1 MKRETT
7 VLVCVVAALVL
18 VGLLVV
24 YSASAAHPSVDRQLQ
39 RHLVYVAIGTLAL
52 VASASFDYHRF
63 GHPVVFRVIAL
74 ISLTLLVLVLLPGF
88 GAEEGGARRW
98 LVVAGQPFQP
108 SELAK
113 FAMILL
119 LAVKL
124 SENQEQLGSFVAGF
138 LPPVFIMLT
147 FTFLIV
153 LENDLGVPSVMTAVA
168 MIMII
173 AAGARWRHIVIAVV
187 PLIAAA
193 AALSL
198 AAPHRVRRLMAFAD
212 PWKYRDNE
220 SFQLIQSLA
229 AFVRGGVLGQGPG
242 AGEQKLFYL
251 PAAHTDFIFAVW
263 AEEMGLIGCLALIG
277 LFVLLVSTG
286 VRIALGARELF
297 GALLAVGIT
306 ALIAVQGSVNM
317 AVTCGLLPT
326 KGLPLPFISWGGSS
340 LVVLMFLSGILLN
353 IGLQGESL
361 GVARHPA
368 DQEA

>member
-1 MKRETT
+1 
-7 VLVCVVAALVL
+7 VVAALVL

-24 YSASAAHPSVDRQLQ
+24 YSASAAHAAVDRQLQ

-52 VASASFDYHRF
+52 VTAASFDYHRLA
-63 GHPVVFRVIAL
+63 HPVVFRLFAL
-74 ISLTLLVLVLLPGF
+74 ISLTLLVVVLLPGM

-98 LVVAGQPFQP
+98 IVVAGQPFQP
-108 SELAK
+108 SEFAK

-124 SENQEQLGSFVAGF
+124 SENQEQLGNFFTGF
-138 LPPVFIMLT
+138 LPPVLIMVM
-147 FTFLIV
+147 FSGLIV
-153 LENDLGVPSVMTAVA
+153 LENDLGVPAVMTAVA
-168 MIMII
+168 MVMIV
-173 AAGARWRHIVIAVV
+173 AAGARWRHIVVAAV
-187 PLIAAA
+187 PIIGAAV
-193 AALSL
+193 ALSL

-263 AEEMGLIGCLALIG
+263 AEEMGLVGCLALIG
-277 LFVLLVSTG
+277 LFMLLVSTG

-306 ALIAVQGSVNM
+306 ALMAVQGAVNM

-340 LVVLMFLSGILLN
+340 LIVLMFLSGILLN

-361 GVARHPA
+361 RKAGQMAA
-368 DQEA
+368 TQEN